1 MKISTKGR
9 YALRLMVDLALNNN
23 GENISLKEISARQGI
38 SVKYLEQIISMLN
51 RAGYV
56 KSERGS
62 NGGYR
67 LTKKPEEYT
76 VGMILR
82 LTEGSLAPIACV
94 DEDGAGC
101 DRFEQCAT
109 FSVWK
114 KLMTPLTA
122 LLTTSRLPTLY
133 LNRKKKCLILLFRN
147 FYKKHLTNIL
157 PGAII
162 MPTVNSY
169 YYGRNAGI
177 CRKVVILWQKTV
189 Q

>member
-67 LTKKPEEYT
+67 LTKNPEEYT

-94 DEDGAGC
+94 DENGAGC
-101 DRFEQCAT
+101 NRAPQCAT

-114 KLMTPLTA
+114 KLNDA
-122 LLTTSRLPTLY
+122 I
-133 LNRKKKCLILLFRN
+133 NGVVD
-147 FYKKHLTNIL
+147 NITVADL
-157 PGAII
+157 VLEQKEKMLDFII
-162 MPTVNSY
+162 
-169 YYGRNAGI
+169 
-177 CRKVVILWQKTV
+177 
-189 Q
+189 